1 MKSGFMKIAE
11 NKKEI
16 ILGVLNTND
25 EWILKAIRKLLDIE
39 DIPEAH
45 KLILEE
51 RQEEYKRNPENLID
65 WDDLQ
70 KEIMG

>member
-1 MKSGFMKIAE
+1 MKITD
-11 NKKEI
+11 NKKDI
-16 ILGVLNTND
+16 ILGVLNTED

-51 RQEEYKRNPENLID
+51 RQEEYYSNPNKLID

>member
-1 MKSGFMKIAE
+1 MKIAD
-11 NKKEI
+11 NKKDI
-16 ILGVLNTND
+16 ILGVLNTED

-39 DIPEAH
+39 DVPEAH

-51 RQEEYKRNPENLID
+51 RQEEYKSNPNKLID